1 MKISAGSKKSS
12 GWSREMV
19 ELPLRYAEVFEK
31 LGIEAPKGV
40 LLYGPPGTGKTLIAR
55 AIASETKLHFIRVNG
70 PEIIHKFYG
79 ESEARLRE
87 IFEEASLKAP
97 SVIFIDEIDAI
108 APKRAEVLGDV
119 EKRVVAQLLALMDG
133 MVSRGHVIVIG
144 ATNIPEVIDPALRR
158 PGRFDRE
165 VVIPVPNVEG
175 RRAILK
181 IHSSRMPLA
190 PDVDLDRLAGITHAF
205 VGADIEALCKE
216 AGMVALRRYMSLEG
230 ENHLETVL
238 QTTEALQITMDDFLK
253 GLREVEPTATREFF
267 TERSTVKWDDI
278 GGLHKIKESLISI
291 VEWPAKYPELFAAAK
306 VMPPRGI
313 LFSGPS
319 GTGKTLMAKALA
331 GETGL
336 NFITIS
342 VPILFSKWL
351 GESEKALHQI
361 FKKAKQSAPCIL
373 FFDEIDT
380 LGVTRHV
387 SSEGAAAVE
396 RVVSQFFNELDSL
409 SDLSQVIVLGAT
421 NREDILDPALTRSG
435 RLDYVI
441 PFPVSDEQDRLE
453 IFQVHLRD
461 KPLGGDGGFDGT
473 RPIDGRDGC
482 FSDCL
487 CLQNGCDARHRRI
500 DSCPGERTFGEIFDE
515 RRSLSGGHKD
525 RSGKGGHLSMLK
537 EVRKKRAYEDI
548 VTQIQDLIKKGRLKQ
563 GDQLPNEKELS
574 ETFKVSRSTVREA
587 ILSLETLSLVERRQG
602 DGTYV
607 IDSHEDALVSPL
619 ATALFGAK
627 DDLIDIFY
635 LRKIIEPEVAQIA
648 AENATAE
655 EIEELEKILREQE
668 DEVTRGGQEGQK
680 DTTFHHLLARMAKNR
695 VLERLSL
702 ALVDLLSETRDEYLQ
717 SEERKR
723 GSLKG
728 HHRILDTIKA
738 HNGRAARTAM
748 LKHLAD
754 VEKSV
759 FNKKRGGGKKSRE

>member
-1 MKISAGSKKSS
+1 MDGTLELKVSEALAEDVGKGLARLDPNDMKAINAVLGDIIEINGEKLTVARITGTFPQFLGKRLIQIDGITRENAKAFVGGTVKVRKAIRKTATTVVISPLDFTHSLPDEKEIDQFARVLQGLSVILGDKINVPFLAGKDRFFQVEATSPSGGVIINQQTKFVLKKPDFTLEPASRVS
-12 GWSREMV
+12 YEHIGGLENELRLVREMV

-238 QTTEALQITMDDFLK
+238 ETAEALQITMDDFLK

-267 TERSTVKWDDI
+267 TERSTVKWEDI
-278 GGLHKIKESLISI
+278 GGLHKIKEALISI

-336 NFITIS
+336 NFISIS

-387 SSEGAAAVE
+387 TSEGAAAVE
-396 RVVSQFFNELDSL
+396 RVVSQFFNELDNL

-421 NREDILDPALTRSG
+421 NREDVLDPALTRSG

-441 PFPVSDEQDRLE
+441 PFPISDEQDRQE
-453 IFQVHLRD
+453 IFQVHLKD
-461 KPLGGDGGFDGT
+461 KPLSNDVPLAELVRLTEGMVASQ
-473 RPIDGRDGC
+473 IALVC
-482 FSDCL
+482 
-487 CLQNGCDARHRRI
+487 
-500 DSCPGERTFGEIFDE
+500 
-515 RRSLSGGHKD
+515 RSAAMLAISELI
-525 RSGKGGHLSMLK
+525 RSP
-537 EVRKKRAYEDI
+537 E
-548 VTQIQDLIKKGRLKQ
+548 KGRSK
-563 GDQLPNEKELS
+563 
-574 ETFKVSRSTVREA
+574 TFSMNAAHFREA
-587 ILSLETLSLVERRQG
+587 I
-602 DGTYV
+602 
-607 IDSHEDALVSPL
+607 
-619 ATALFGAK
+619 
-627 DDLIDIFY
+627 
-635 LRKIIEPEVAQIA
+635 
-648 AENATAE
+648 
-655 EIEELEKILREQE
+655 
-668 DEVTRGGQEGQK
+668 
-680 DTTFHHLLARMAKNR
+680 
-695 VLERLSL
+695 
-702 ALVDLLSETRDEYLQ
+702 
-717 SEERKR
+717 
-723 GSLKG
+723 
-728 HHRILDTIKA
+728 RILK
-738 HNGRAARTAM
+738 
-748 LKHLAD
+748 
-754 VEKSV
+754 E
-759 FNKKRGGGKKSRE
+759 RESPC

>member
-1 MKISAGSKKSS
+1 MDGTLELKVSEALAEDVGKGLARLDPNDIKAINAVLGDVIEINGEKLTVARITGTFPQFLGKRLIQIDGITRENAKAFVGGTVRVKKATRKTAATVVISPLDFTISLPDEKEIDQFARVLQGLSVILGDKINVPFLAGKERLFQVEATSPSGGVIINQQTKFVLKKPDFTLEPASRVS
-12 GWSREMV
+12 YEHIGGLENELRLVREMV

-190 PDVDLDRLAGITHAF
+190 PDVDLDRLASITHAF

-216 AGMVALRRYMSLEG
+216 AGMVALRRYLSLEG

-238 QTTEALQITMDDFLK
+238 ETAEALQITMDDFLK

-267 TERSTVKWDDI
+267 TERSTVKWEDI
-278 GGLHKIKESLISI
+278 GGLHKIKEALISI

-336 NFITIS
+336 NFISIS

-387 SSEGAAAVE
+387 TSEGAAAVE
-396 RVVSQFFNELDSL
+396 RVVSQFFNELDNL

-421 NREDILDPALTRSG
+421 NREDVLDPALTRSG

-441 PFPVSDEQDRLE
+441 PFPVSDEQDRLA
-453 IFQVHLRD
+453 IFQVHLKD
-461 KPLGGDGGFDGT
+461 KPLA
-473 RPIDGRDGC
+473 
-482 FSDCL
+482 SDVNLAELVRLTEGMVASQIAFVC
-487 CLQNGCDARHRRI
+487 
-500 DSCPGERTFGEIFDE
+500 RTAA
-515 RRSLSGGHKD
+515 
-525 RSGKGGHLSMLK
+525 MLAIA
-537 EVRKKRAYEDI
+537 E
-548 VTQIQDLIKKGRLKQ
+548 LIHAPEKGRS
-563 GDQLPNEKELS
+563 EKFS
-574 ETFKVSRSTVREA
+574 MNAAHFREA
-587 ILSLETLSLVERRQG
+587 IRIVRER
-602 DGTYV
+602 
-607 IDSHEDALVSPL
+607 
-619 ATALFGAK
+619 
-627 DDLIDIFY
+627 
-635 LRKIIEPEVAQIA
+635 
-648 AENATAE
+648 
-655 EIEELEKILREQE
+655 
-668 DEVTRGGQEGQK
+668 EG
-680 DTTFHHLLARMAKNR
+680 
-695 VLERLSL
+695 
-702 ALVDLLSETRDEYLQ
+702 
-717 SEERKR
+717 
-723 GSLKG
+723 
-728 HHRILDTIKA
+728 
-738 HNGRAARTAM
+738 
-748 LKHLAD
+748 
-754 VEKSV
+754 KSAC
-759 FNKKRGGGKKSRE
+759 

>member
-1 MKISAGSKKSS
+1 MDGTLELKVSEALAEDVGKGLARLDPNDIKAINAVLGDVIEINGEKLTVARITGTFPQFLGKRLIQIDGITRENAKAFVGGTVNVRKATRKTATTVVISPLDFTHVLPDEKEIDQFARVLQGLSVILGDKINVPFLAGKERLFQVEATSPSGGVIINQQTKFVLKKPDFTLEPASRVS
-12 GWSREMV
+12 YEHIGGLEKELRLVREMV
-19 ELPLRYAEVFEK
+19 ELPLRYSEVFEK

-133 MVSRGHVIVIG
+133 VVSRGHVIVIG

-238 QTTEALQITMDDFLK
+238 ESAEALQITMDDFLK

-278 GGLHKIKESLISI
+278 GGLHKIKEALISI
-291 VEWPAKYPELFAAAK
+291 VEWPARYPDLFAEAK

-336 NFITIS
+336 NFISIS

-387 SSEGAAAVE
+387 TSEGAAAVE
-396 RVVSQFFNELDSL
+396 RVVSQFFNELDNL
-409 SDLSQVIVLGAT
+409 TDLSQVIVLGAT
-421 NREDILDPALTRSG
+421 NREDVLDPALTRSG

-441 PFPVSDEQDRLE
+441 PFPVSDEQDRME
-453 IFQVHLRD
+453 IFQVHLKD
-461 KPLGGDGGFDGT
+461 KPLAGDV
-473 RPIDGRDGC
+473 
-482 FSDCL
+482 
-487 CLQNGCDARHRRI
+487 N
-500 DSCPGERTFGEIFDE
+500 
-515 RRSLSGGHKD
+515 
-525 RSGKGGHLSMLK
+525 
-537 EVRKKRAYEDI
+537 
-548 VTQIQDLIKKGRLKQ
+548 
-563 GDQLPNEKELS
+563 LS
-574 ETFKVSRSTVREA
+574 ELVRLTEGMVASQIAFVCRTAALHAIAELIHAPEKSRSEKFSMNAAHFQEA
-587 ILSLETLSLVERRQG
+587 IRTIQER
-602 DGTYV
+602 
-607 IDSHEDALVSPL
+607 E
-619 ATALFGAK
+619 
-627 DDLIDIFY
+627 
-635 LRKIIEPEVAQIA
+635 
-648 AENATAE
+648 
-655 EIEELEKILREQE
+655 
-668 DEVTRGGQEGQK
+668 
-680 DTTFHHLLARMAKNR
+680 
-695 VLERLSL
+695 
-702 ALVDLLSETRDEYLQ
+702 
-717 SEERKR
+717 
-723 GSLKG
+723 
-728 HHRILDTIKA
+728 
-738 HNGRAARTAM
+738 GRA
-748 LKHLAD
+748 
-754 VEKSV
+754 SC
-759 FNKKRGGGKKSRE
+759 

>member
-1 MKISAGSKKSS
+1 MDGTLELKVSEALAEDVGKGLARLDPNDIKAINAVLGDVIEINGEKLTVARITGTFPQFLGKRLIQIDGITRENAKAFVGGTVKVRKAIRKTASTVVISPLDFTHILPEEKEVDQFARVLQGLSVILGDKINVPFLAGKERLFQVEATSPSGGVIINQQTKFVLKKPDFTLEPASRVS
-12 GWSREMV
+12 YENIGGLEKELRLVREMV

-238 QTTEALQITMDDFLK
+238 ETTEALQITMDDFLK

-387 SSEGAAAVE
+387 TSEGAAAVE

-461 KPLGGDGGFDGT
+461 KPLGGDVDLTELVRLTEGMVASQIAFV
-473 RPIDGRDGC
+473 C
-482 FSDCL
+482 
-487 CLQNGCDARHRRI
+487 
-500 DSCPGERTFGEIFDE
+500 RTAA
-515 RRSLSGGHKD
+515 
-525 RSGKGGHLSMLK
+525 MLAIA
-537 EVRKKRAYEDI
+537 E
-548 VTQIQDLIKKGRLKQ
+548 LIHAPEKGRS
-563 GDQLPNEKELS
+563 EKFSMNAVHFQEAI
-574 ETFKVSRSTVREA
+574 RTVRE
-587 ILSLETLSLVERRQG
+587 
-602 DGTYV
+602 
-607 IDSHEDALVSPL
+607 
-619 ATALFGAK
+619 
-627 DDLIDIFY
+627 
-635 LRKIIEPEVAQIA
+635 
-648 AENATAE
+648 
-655 EIEELEKILREQE
+655 RE
-668 DEVTRGGQEGQK
+668 GIS
-680 DTTFHHLLARMAKNR
+680 AC
-695 VLERLSL
+695 
-702 ALVDLLSETRDEYLQ
+702 
-717 SEERKR
+717 
-723 GSLKG
+723 
-728 HHRILDTIKA
+728 
-738 HNGRAARTAM
+738 
-748 LKHLAD
+748 
-754 VEKSV
+754 
-759 FNKKRGGGKKSRE
+759 

>member
-1 MKISAGSKKSS
+1 MDGTLELKVSEALAEDVGKGLARLDPNDIKAINAVLGDVIEINGEKLTVARITGTFPQFLGKRLIQIDGITRENAKAFVGGMVKVRKATRKTATTVVISPLDFTHSLPDEKEIDQFARVLQGLSVILGDKINVPFLAGKERLFQVEATSPSGGVIINQQTKFVLKKPDFTLEPASRVS
-12 GWSREMV
+12 YEHIGGLEKELRLVREMV

-165 VVIPVPNVEG
+165 IVIPVPNVEG
-175 RRAILK
+175 RRAILN

-216 AGMVALRRYMSLEG
+216 AGMVALRRYLSLEG
-230 ENHLETVL
+230 ENHLDTVL

-278 GGLHKIKESLISI
+278 GGLHKIKEALISI

-336 NFITIS
+336 NFISIS

-387 SSEGAAAVE
+387 TSEGAAAVE
-396 RVVSQFFNELDSL
+396 RVVSQFFNELDNL
-409 SDLSQVIVLGAT
+409 TDLSQVIVLGAT
-421 NREDILDPALTRSG
+421 NREDILNPALTRSG

-441 PFPVSDEQDRLE
+441 PFPVSDEKDRME
-453 IFQVHLRD
+453 IFQVHLKD
-461 KPLGGDGGFDGT
+461 KPLAGDVNLAELVGLTEGMVASQIAFVCRST
-473 RPIDGRDGC
+473 AMLAI
-482 FSDCL
+482 SE
-487 CLQNGCDARHRRI
+487 RI
-500 DSCPGERTFGEIFDE
+500 
-515 RRSLSGGHKD
+515 
-525 RSGKGGHLSMLK
+525 
-537 EVRKKRAYEDI
+537 RA
-548 VTQIQDLIKKGRLKQ
+548 
-563 GDQLPNEKELS
+563 PEKELS
-574 ETFKVSRSTVREA
+574 EKISMNAAHFHEA
-587 ILSLETLSLVERRQG
+587 IRLVQER
-602 DGTYV
+602 
-607 IDSHEDALVSPL
+607 
-619 ATALFGAK
+619 
-627 DDLIDIFY
+627 
-635 LRKIIEPEVAQIA
+635 
-648 AENATAE
+648 
-655 EIEELEKILREQE
+655 
-668 DEVTRGGQEGQK
+668 EGRS
-680 DTTFHHLLARMAKNR
+680 AC
-695 VLERLSL
+695 
-702 ALVDLLSETRDEYLQ
+702 
-717 SEERKR
+717 
-723 GSLKG
+723 
-728 HHRILDTIKA
+728 
-738 HNGRAARTAM
+738 
-748 LKHLAD
+748 
-754 VEKSV
+754 
-759 FNKKRGGGKKSRE
+759 